1 MRNLIM
7 DVAIDLLRQ
16 YFVGLWKH
24 YVINDVNSYALFSIE
39 TQLIDFLTLNKQ
51 SIKKQFGFLL

>member
-39 TQLIDFLTLNKQ
+39 NPLIDFLTLKI
-51 SIKKQFGFLL
+51 SV

>member
-24 YVINDVNSYALFSIE
+24 YVINDVHSYALFSIE